1 MKLSPQN
8 RNVLIT
14 LLLGG
19 GAVAYV
25 FLLFLPMQKQT
36 VQLREDLHMQRQF
49 VEQALTLTGTM
60 ATVERDL
67 QAARDFAGAW
77 RESAPRAGQLALAF
91 GAITRCAT
99 DAGVEMQQFD
109 PQPIAPMETVS
120 RAPLSLSCTGT
131 FHQIYYFLELLE
143 SQPQTIWMSD
153 LLLSASDAGEGKM
166 TCELTLVVFADNRE
180 SSH

>member
-1 MKLSPQN
+1 MKISQQN
-8 RNVLIT
+8 RNLLIT

-36 VQLREDLHMQRQF
+36 VQLRDELRMQRQF
-49 VEQALTLTGTM
+49 VEQSITLTGTM
-60 ATVERDL
+60 ASIERDL

-77 RESAPRAGQLALAF
+77 RESAPRAGQLAPAF

-99 DAGVEMQQFD
+99 DAGVEVQQFD
-109 PQPIAPMETVS
+109 PQPVVAMETVS
-120 RAPLSLSCTGT
+120 RAPLSLSCSGT
-131 FHQIYYFLELLE
+131 FHEIYYFLELLE

-153 LLLSASDAGEGKM
+153 LLLSASDASGKM

-180 SSH
+180 GSH

>member
-1 MKLSPQN
+1 MKMSLQS
-8 RNVLIT
+8 RNMLVT
-14 LLLGG
+14 ALLGG

-36 VQLREDLHMQRQF
+36 VQLREDLRMQRQF
-49 VEQALTLTGTM
+49 VEQSITLAGTM
-60 ATVERDL
+60 ASVEQDL

-77 RESAPRAGQLALAF
+77 RESAPRASQLAPAF

-99 DAGVEMQQFD
+99 DAGVEVQQFD
-109 PQPIAPMETVS
+109 PQPVVAMETVS
-120 RAPLSLSCTGT
+120 RAPLSLSCSGT

-143 SQPQTIWMSD
+143 SQPQTIWVSD
-153 LLLSASDAGEGKM
+153 LLLSGSDAGEGKM

-180 SSH
+180 GSH